1 MSNGNDLYLG
11 HKEIMED
18 YEVSQN
24 NLPDAINAKLLALSL
39 RVKEY
44 EANPTPAEKQSI
56 EHQSAKIGHEI
67 ADFCEKDLPEEPVEL
82 PTPTPD
88 EVNKDVQNAPAK
100 RSKGIFDYL
109 FN

>member
-18 YEVSQN
+18 YQVSQN
-24 NLPDAINAKLLALSL
+24 NLPDEINAKLLSLSL

-44 EANPTPAEKQSI
+44 EANPTPEEKQSI

-82 PTPTPD
+82 PTPD
-88 EVNKDVQNAPAK
+88 EVNKEVQNAPAK
-100 RSKGIFDYL
+100 RSKGIFDIL